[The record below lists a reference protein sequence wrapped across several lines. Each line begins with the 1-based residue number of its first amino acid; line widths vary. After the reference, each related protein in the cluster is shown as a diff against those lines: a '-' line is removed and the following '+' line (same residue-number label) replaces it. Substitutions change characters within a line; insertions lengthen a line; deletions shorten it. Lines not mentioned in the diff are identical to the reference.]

1 MSLLT
6 RVFEFVNAFLFFLNS
21 RDHIVEESRYLCCA
35 AAASVDCNA
44 CLLQSGDV
52 LGAVGAGYDGPKG
65 HLHQT
70 PHLLASEQRITAALP
85 PRRETNNF
93 SNCL

>member
-1 MSLLT
+1 M
-6 RVFEFVNAFLFFLNS
+6 
-21 RDHIVEESRYLCCA
+21 EESRDLCCA

-44 CLLQSGDV
+44 SLLQSGDV
-52 LGAVGAGYDGPKG
+52 LGAVWGGYDYPEG

-70 PHLLASEQRITAALP
+70 PHLLAGEERKTATLP
-85 PRRETNNF
+85 PRRKTNNF